1 MEIALCHDE
10 NYAPYGSVVMS
21 SVMGHNPS
29 VDITFHILHTDLS
42 SEKCLVI
49 KYWVESHPNKS
60 VKFYRMR
67 KENFVDFPIDEHT
80 YLDYGA
86 YIRLFLGECLADIDK
101 VLYLDCDIIVN
112 GSLDS
117 LWDTDINGYAVAGVR
132 DRIND
137 YIRVYNRLQY
147 PLSDGYINSGVMLI
161 NLKKW
166 RDDSFFDKAKTTAK
180 MSPKILMNHD
190 QDLINMIYHGQIK
203 MLPFKYNLLE
213 YYLYTE
219 DWLYMDRKYYAEI
232 IEACKSPTIIHFCMP
247 QKPWHY
253 ECINP
258 YKELYYKYRAMTPW
272 QEVKLTH
279 KVQRLSNKQKLKLLM
294 EKIGLYKV
302 ERKTTLRKDINIIEE
317 PDNVLF

>member
-302 ERKTTLRKDINIIEE
+302 ERKTTLRKDINIIE
-317 PDNVLF
+317 